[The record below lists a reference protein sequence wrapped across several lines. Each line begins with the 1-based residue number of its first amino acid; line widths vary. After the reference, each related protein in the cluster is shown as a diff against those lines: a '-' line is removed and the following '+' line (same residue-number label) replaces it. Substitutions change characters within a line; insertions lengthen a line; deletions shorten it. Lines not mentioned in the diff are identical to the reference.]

1 MIKNSS
7 LQTTLKNS
15 ISFSGISLHKGIVSN
30 IIIKPAKE
38 GTGIIFKR
46 NDKINNN
53 LIKANYN
60 CKAATITRQRFS
72 SFILMIMPVAQL

>member
-30 IIIKPAKE
+30 LIIKPAKE
-38 GTGIIFKR
+38 DTGIIFKR
-46 NDKINNN
+46 IDKNSI
-53 LIKANYN
+53 I
-60 CKAATITRQRFS
+60 
-72 SFILMIMPVAQL
+72 ILLKQIIILYQIQ

>member
-30 IIIKPAKE
+30 LIIKPAKE
-38 GTGIIFKR
+38 DTGIIFKR
-46 NDKINNN
+46 IDKINNN
-53 LIKANYN
+53 IILRINISMSKN
-60 CKAATITRQRFS
+60 TESIDITKF
-72 SFILMIMPVAQL
+72 L